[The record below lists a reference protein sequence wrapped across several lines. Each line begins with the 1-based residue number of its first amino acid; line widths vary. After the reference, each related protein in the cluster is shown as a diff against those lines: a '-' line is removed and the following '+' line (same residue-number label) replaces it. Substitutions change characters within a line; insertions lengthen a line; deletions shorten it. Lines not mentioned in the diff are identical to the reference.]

1 MNYGRVAVAALAGWI
16 VDGVYGFVVY
26 GNLMTGQFMSYPGVF
41 RSTAAANANLPIMFV
56 GILLGMFVAAYV
68 YAKGYDGGSGVA
80 EGLRFGGCIGVFV
93 IGYGVVVNWAMMNFG
108 RKLALSMSAASLVE
122 WILVGATIGLVY
134 QPAAGSKGAR
144 LG

>member
-26 GNLMTGQFMSYPGVF
+26 GNLMAGQFMSYPGVF
-41 RSTAAANANLPIMFV
+41 RPTAAASANLPVMFV

-80 EGLRFGGCIGVFV
+80 EGLRFGSCIGVFV

-122 WILVGATIGLVY
+122 WILVGVTIGLVY

-144 LG
+144 L

>member
-41 RSTAAANANLPIMFV
+41 RPTAAANANLPIMFV

-80 EGLRFGGCIGVFV
+80 EGLRFGSCIGVFV

-122 WILVGATIGLVY
+122 WILVGVTIGLVY
-134 QPAAGSKGAR
+134 QPAASSKGAR
-144 LG
+144 V